1 MSFPG
6 AVVDMGPTT
15 FNGAPNALTQ
25 FMGSE
30 RNSLCAI
37 LNLKTLVRLKVAV
50 AQCFCEN
57 VLKLAGTW
65 GR

>member
-6 AVVDMGPTT
+6 AVVDMGPTA

-50 AQCFCEN
+50 
-57 VLKLAGTW
+57 GTMFL
-65 GR
+65 RECA